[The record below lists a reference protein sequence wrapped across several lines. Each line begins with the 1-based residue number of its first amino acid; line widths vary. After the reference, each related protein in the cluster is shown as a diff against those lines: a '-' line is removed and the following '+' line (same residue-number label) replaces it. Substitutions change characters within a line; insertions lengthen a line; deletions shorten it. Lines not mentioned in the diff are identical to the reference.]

1 MSLNEKRGIEHER
14 ERTPCWYLFSRK
26 SENHG
31 EGKKKK
37 NLLKSKPEMLHKYIT
52 CSHLLKEEFVTR
64 LIHD

>member
-1 MSLNEKRGIEHER
+1 MKEKELHVGICF
-14 ERTPCWYLFSRK
+14 P
-26 SENHG
+26 ENQKLMVK
-31 EGKKKK
+31 EKK

>member
-1 MSLNEKRGIEHER
+1 MKEKELHVGICF
-14 ERTPCWYLFSRK
+14 P
-26 SENHG
+26 ENHG
-31 EGKKKK
+31 EGKKK

>member
-1 MSLNEKRGIEHER
+1 MRREELKEKEKELHVGICF
-14 ERTPCWYLFSRK
+14 P
-26 SENHG
+26 ENHG
-31 EGKKKK
+31 EGKKT

>member
-1 MSLNEKRGIEHER
+1 MVKE
-14 ERTPCWYLFSRK
+14 
-26 SENHG
+26 
-31 EGKKKK
+31 KKK

>member
-1 MSLNEKRGIEHER
+1 MKEKELHVGICF
-14 ERTPCWYLFSRK
+14 P
-26 SENHG
+26 ENLKIMVKG
-31 EGKKKK
+31 EKKK